1 MVTAGGRLP
10 SSTIVMVMVMSW
22 LLLATAT
29 AIACTSGVLAGTVAF
44 LFPPKIEV
52 GVTLITSSDRL
63 MTTWIAL
70 SWWET
75 FEKLNS
81 NPRLGGKLL
90 KS

>member
-22 LLLATAT
+22 LLRATAT

-44 LFPPKIEV
+44 LFPSKIEV

-81 NPRLGGKLL
+81 NPRLGGNL
-90 KS
+90 